1 MKEFKI
7 RFHSG
12 LGDCFRML
20 TEQPAIKLVNE
31 LHGLKIHWVYD
42 QAGLASSPTRN
53 SNYPLHLVLYEI
65 FQNVDFLNPV
75 SQEEY
80 TNLQVPELTN
90 WKVDYDPN
98 NQLRGLYPG
107 IESPGFDIPISPAEM
122 RQVRHL
128 IGQYNLSFCVQLTGK
143 DERKRYSTD
152 NYITLFNLILDKY
165 PDSSIL
171 LIDTPDRPVDKTLL
185 FDQRI
190 IDLTSIF
197 TLTQQ
202 IELIRLADY
211 LIAPDSYSKYVRR
224 WVNGKQTILCTTLD
238 YISNKSLLSG
248 CFGDYRKP
256 NTAGLI
262 FNPDVKL
269 VGASYSENL
278 DIVEI
283 VDNINNIRP
292 DEIFNSIN
300 LKV

>member
-12 LGDCFRML
+12 LGDCLRML
-20 TEQPAIKLVNE
+20 TEQPAIKLVRKI
-31 LHGLKIHWVYD
+31 HGLKIHWVYD
-42 QAGLASSPTRN
+42 TAGLASLSTRH

-90 WKVDYDPN
+90 WRGDYDPN

-107 IESPGFDIPISPAEM
+107 IESPGFDIPLPPTDM
-122 RQVRHL
+122 REVRHL
-128 IGQYNLSFCVQLTGK
+128 IGQYRLSFCVQVTGK

-165 PDSSIL
+165 QDSSIL

-190 IDLTSIF
+190 IDLTSTF

-202 IELIRLADY
+202 IEVIRLADY
-211 LIAPDSYSKYVRR
+211 LIAPISYSKYVRR
-224 WVNGKQTILCTTLD
+224 WVNGKQTILCSTLD
-238 YISNKSLLSG
+238 YISNKSLLTG

-256 NTAGLI
+256 YTAGLL
-262 FNPDVKL
+262 FNPAVTLLGVKHTGEL
-269 VGASYSENL
+269 DNL
-278 DIVEI
+278 EI
-283 VDNINNIRP
+283 VDNINNILP
-292 DEIFNSIN
+292 SDVFKSITLN
-300 LKV
+300 I